1 VLVLSP
7 VSVFHIHP
15 HLSERERA
23 REQANEKPTIP
34 FDSLQLLEESHEEF
48 EFGFC
53 FARCHCHCPAVTVH
67 RAGLGYAFSKHIS
80 ANTKATRT
88 KKKKKPL
95 ENGHGVSAIRIRHV
109 APPLFGARVTKAG
122 VSLTLCPSLYLSPC
136 LLSAACCFCK
146 QTNSRSAVRTKNR
159 CCLLAEKKIHFN
171 RHRLE

>member
-1 VLVLSP
+1 VCLLFGSARPLLPCTSHCHPASVLVLSP

-15 HLSERERA
+15 HLYERERA
-23 REQANEKPTIP
+23 REHAYEKPTIP

-88 KKKKKPL
+88 KKKKK
-95 ENGHGVSAIRIRHV
+95 
-109 APPLFGARVTKAG
+109 TAG
-122 VSLTLCPSLYLSPC
+122 KWPRRQRNTYTPR
-136 LLSAACCFCK
+136 SAATFWSTCH
-146 QTNSRSAVRTKNR
+146 QSRSFSHSLPISLSMPPFGG
-159 CCLLAEKKIHFN
+159 LLF
-171 RHRLE
+171 L

>member
-1 VLVLSP
+1 VCLLFGSARPLLPCTSHCHPASVLVLSP

-15 HLSERERA
+15 HLYERERA
-23 REQANEKPTIP
+23 REHAYEKPTIP

-122 VSLTLCPSLYLSPC
+122 LSLTLSPSLTLSLSPFGG
-136 LLSAACCFCK
+136 LLF
-146 QTNSRSAVRTKNR
+146 
-159 CCLLAEKKIHFN
+159 L
-171 RHRLE
+171 